1 MDGDR
6 GSDARADVGG
16 QPLLFGYRDIPR
28 TLARQRRDAMPEAQP
43 EPKRSERLEPTR
55 FTLAEI
61 NARLAAAGD
70 DTLTMDEIAENAVI
84 A

>member
-1 MDGDR
+1 MDEGR
-6 GSDARADVGG
+6 GSDARDDVGG

-28 TLARQRRDAMPEAQP
+28 TLARQRREPVPEARP
-43 EPKRSERLEPTR
+43 EPTKPARDEPTR

-70 DTLTMDEIAENAVI
+70 DTLTMDEIMAEAVRT
-84 A
+84 